1 LSGDPYEFVVVPTVS
16 SVLPKNGSIIGEQ
29 MTIKGSGFPV
39 NNKDKEKVKVTVDNT
54 DCQIVQT
61 SANEIRCNL
70 EKKANT
76 SSKLNPAETSASAYI
91 SGSGFKY
98 LRFRYS

>member
-1 LSGDPYEFVVVPTVS
+1 
-16 SVLPKNGSIIGEQ
+16 

-39 NNKDKEKVKVTVDNT
+39 NNKDKDKVKVTVDNT

-70 EKKANT
+70 KKKADF
-76 SSKLNPAETSASAYI
+76 SSKLNSAGTSSSTYI

-98 LRFRYS
+98 LKFSFKQSIDYLAANSSIE

>member
-1 LSGDPYEFVVVPTVS
+1 MNPN
-16 SVLPKNGSIIGEQ
+16 NGSIAGQ
-29 MTIKGSGFPV
+29 QLTIKGTGFPAS
-39 NNKDKEKVKVTVDNT
+39 NKDKDRIKVTVDNT

-70 EKKANT
+70 KKRSAT
-76 SSKLNPAETSASAYI
+76 SLKIVNPLNSSASKYT

-98 LRFRYS
+98 SLYNYHQGISEF